1 VFSSAFATASYL
13 KHVLKFPQDKK
24 VYIIGMEGIKH
35 ELEAE
40 GIRSCG
46 GEEDSGLF
54 DNELVADDEE
64 VLVEKLYQTLK
75 ITDLY

>member
-1 VFSSAFATASYL
+1 
-13 KHVLKFPQDKK
+13 
-24 VYIIGMEGIKH
+24 MEGIKH

-54 DNELVADDEE
+54 DNEPVPDDEE
-64 VLVEKLYQTLK
+64 VLKK
-75 ITDLY
+75 IGKFGNQWKS

>member
-1 VFSSAFATASYL
+1 
-13 KHVLKFPQDKK
+13 
-24 VYIIGMEGIKH
+24 MEGIKH

-54 DNELVADDEE
+54 DNELVPDDEE
-64 VLVEKLYQTLK
+64 VARNSGVIKVYNK
-75 ITDLY
+75 FVWFYR